1 MTGKEFLWQYIM
13 IDRQIRSV
21 KLQLDSMAELVSR
34 NMMNDTFQH
43 DINELSDNLKSLI
56 SESAT
61 VKKSILDKIQ
71 MIDNNECRD
80 IMIKRYIEIKT
91 VSRISKEMF
100 MTRQGVYYHLGV
112 GEKAI
117 SSLI

>member
-1 MTGKEFLWQYIM
+1 M
-13 IDRQIRSV
+13 
-21 KLQLDSMAELVSR
+21 
-34 NMMNDTFQH
+34 
-43 DINELSDNLKSLI
+43 KSLI

-100 MTRQGVYYHLGV
+100 MTRQGVYYHLDV

-117 SSLI
+117 SAMI

>member
-21 KLQLDSMAELVSR
+21 KLQLDSMVEVAKFNALS
-34 NMMNDTFQH
+34 DYFQH
-43 DINELSDNLKSLI
+43 DIDALSDKLKCLI
-56 SESAT
+56 ARSAII
-61 VKKSILDKIQ
+61 KESILDAIQ
-71 MIDNNECRD
+71 KIDNNECRE
-80 IMIKRYIEIKT
+80 ILVKRYLDQKSVTQI
-91 VSRISKEMF
+91 SREMF